1 MSAVDTAW
9 QAALAAEHQAVFGF
23 GLLGPQVAGTER
35 ALARATQKAH
45 DTLRDGTESAMAAA
59 HLNPV
64 APLRDYPQLY
74 PVPDAAAAARLA
86 VRLEDAC
93 ADAWRFLYLEAASM
107 TGTRASRL
115 RSSAQ
120 TALTASAVRAT
131 RWRVLV
137 DPARATTP
145 FPGT

>member
-45 DTLRDGTESAMAAA
+45 GTLRDGTESAMAAA

-93 ADAWRFLYLEAASM
+93 ADAWRVLYLRAASQP
-107 TGTRASRL
+107 GPHTRAL
-115 RSSAQ
+115 RRAAQ
-120 TALTASAVRAT
+120 TGLTGSAIRGT
-131 RWRVLV
+131 RWRSRL
-137 DPARATTP
+137 DPAQPAVA
-145 FPGT
+145 FPGL